1 MAYVYVGLG
10 SNLGDRGENIAA
22 ARRGL
27 AAIPATSLLRNAPV
41 YETCPVGGPAGQWDF
56 YNTVAL
62 LETSLSP
69 LELLDATQALEKA
82 MGRDRSREAR
92 WGPRTMDIDIL
103 LWNDEVVEE
112 GERLVIPHPRLAKR
126 GFVLCPLADL
136 DPDYLHPV
144 LDLTVKELLERM
156 DLVDEGIR
164 RLSI

>member
-10 SNLGDRGENIAA
+10 SNLGDRAGNIAA

-27 AAIPATSLLRNAPV
+27 ATIRATHLIRNAPV
-41 YETCPVGGPAGQWDF
+41 YETRPVGGPDGQSEF

-62 LETSLSP
+62 LDTSLSP
-69 LELLDATQALEKA
+69 LELLDETQALEKA
-82 MGRDRSREAR
+82 LGRDRSREVR
-92 WGPRTMDIDIL
+92 WGPRTMDIDLL

-126 GFVLCPLADL
+126 GFVLSPLADL
-136 DPDYLHPV
+136 DPDYLHPL

-156 DLVDEGIR
+156 DLIDEGIR
-164 RLSI
+164 RLSL